1 MNDRKSEEL
10 QQLAKKYTPGGVHS
24 SFRYTTPFP
33 IRLARASGSKIY
45 DVDGK
50 EYTDYF
56 LTHGAVLL
64 GHAYPKIV
72 ERVREAVEAGL
83 SSGLESELTVNTAKQ
98 LVELIPDARMAQFTV
113 TGSEAVQLAIMAA
126 RTYTGRKGIIKME
139 GHYHGRYDYVLASAV
154 STPLKAVGPAKS
166 PIPFVESHGL
176 VDENITA
183 NTFIAPYN
191 NIEILQKVI
200 QKHKR
205 KVAAV
210 ILEPVYYNAGTVLPK
225 PDYLKSVREL
235 TEKNDML
242 LIFDEIISGFRF
254 AVGGAQQYYG
264 VKADYATYGKAIANG
279 YPISALVGNEEKM
292 EVLNPENKKK
302 VVTGGTFNAH
312 YVSISALS
320 ASLEE
325 LRDGHVQ
332 RHLIKLAE
340 KLQREFTGVKERA
353 QVKARIQAFGGA
365 WGLYFTDKEVTNYRE
380 AQATDGGTGT
390 KFMKLREVLMADG
403 IYLHPRHKYHHGL
416 SYSHTAEDIDYL
428 LTKMESSLKSI

>member
-1 MNDRKSEEL
+1 M
-10 QQLAKKYTPGGVHS
+10 
-24 SFRYTTPFP
+24 
-33 IRLARASGSKIY
+33 
-45 DVDGK
+45 
-50 EYTDYF
+50 
-56 LTHGAVLL
+56 
-64 GHAYPKIV
+64 
-72 ERVREAVEAGL
+72 
-83 SSGLESELTVNTAKQ
+83 
-98 LVELIPDARMAQFTV
+98 
-113 TGSEAVQLAIMAA
+113 
-126 RTYTGRKGIIKME
+126 
-139 GHYHGRYDYVLASAV
+139 
-154 STPLKAVGPAKS
+154 STPLKSVGPAKS

-176 VDENITA
+176 VNESITA
-183 NTFIAPYN
+183 NTFVAPYN
-191 NIEILQKVI
+191 DVETLQKVI
-200 QKHKR
+200 RKHRR

-254 AVGGAQQYYG
+254 AIGGAQQHYG

-292 EVLNPENKKK
+292 KVLDPENKKK

-312 YVSISALS
+312 YVSIAALS

-325 LRDGHVQ
+325 LKDGHVQ
-332 RHLIKLAE
+332 RHLIQLAE
-340 KLQREFTGVKERA
+340 KLQREFAGVSERVR
-353 QVKARIQAFGGA
+353 VKARIQAFGGA

-390 KFMKLREVLMADG
+390 KFMKMRRQLMANS

-416 SYSHTAEDIDYL
+416 SFSHTNEDIDYL
-428 LTKMESSLKSI
+428 LNKMETSLKST